1 VSPADLVEKMAESM
15 AEVFPEDREVLARSK
30 EERYALE
37 NPLSKKTPDAKDAPD
52 AKTKESSAGNNE
64 AIVRAQII
72 QDFGNFIKSAALSTR
87 LRLGVEK
94 SPEEV
99 EAILKDTLKGLIQ

>member
-1 VSPADLVEKMAESM
+1 MAESM
-15 AEVFPEDREVLARSK
+15 VQAFPEDREVLDRSK

-37 NPLSKKTPDAKDAPD
+37 HPLSKKTPDAEDAQ
-52 AKTKESSAGNNE
+52 TKESAAGNNE
-64 AIVRAQII
+64 AVVRAQII

-94 SPEEV
+94 SAEEV
-99 EAILKDTLKGLIQ
+99 ETILKDTLKGLIQ